1 MIKVLL
7 VEKSPANAAR
17 IMELLCEVDRDDFAV
32 TLEVSVTEALE
43 RLATET
49 FDAALLEFRT
59 VGGSDVSGLDTIHEV
74 APLLPIVLLCPRADR
89 AAAAAAMKC
98 GAQDYVEVGDPS
110 GELLARSILYAIERV
125 HASEQ
130 LSFLARHDSLTGLAN
145 RTAFRDR
152 ITQALARSDRDQRAG
167 ALLMVDLDSFKTVN
181 DTLGHDVGDLLLR
194 HVGDQL
200 RKFVRP
206 YDVVARLGGDEFGVL
221 LEDVNEARDV
231 GRLAERILE
240 TIAAPFVV
248 GDREVFT
255 TASLGAVIFPFDGG
269 DPATLLRN
277 VDFAIYRAKSR
288 GGGAAAFYTPSVG
301 ARIHE
306 QLAVEQDLHRALAHD
321 EFVLHYQPQV
331 NLDTGAV
338 TGLEALVRWQH
349 PRRGLVPPNA
359 FIPAAEKSG
368 IIGAIGE
375 RALRTACMQRQE
387 WVEEGLDVG
396 RVAVNL
402 SPRQVMAKAFVAMTE
417 KTLAEVGL
425 DPHLLELEITE
436 ALFVEE
442 DVSIVERLAR
452 LRRLGIRISMD
463 DFGTGYSCLSR
474 LTSLPIDALKVDRSL
489 LQQAS
494 RDQNAA
500 VPRAI
505 VALARELGLG
515 VTCEGVE
522 DAEQVRFLQGIGC
535 ETIQGL
541 RVSAPLPA
549 SEITAWLRA
558 RTALA
563 TSSEPPERPE
573 LLH

>member
-1 MIKVLL
+1 MAYDTANTYETIELFGLTEKDAQLPIPEDHVLTD
-7 VEKSPANAAR
+7 R
-17 IMELLCEVDRDDFAV
+17 IIRE
-32 TLEVSVTEALE
+32 S
-43 RLATET
+43 
-49 FDAALLEFRT
+49 FDALL
-59 VGGSDVSGLDTIHEV
+59 G
-74 APLLPIVLLCPRADR
+74 
-89 AAAAAAMKC
+89 
-98 GAQDYVEVGDPS
+98 
-110 GELLARSILYAIERV
+110 
-125 HASEQ
+125 
-130 LSFLARHDSLTGLAN
+130 
-145 RTAFRDR
+145 
-152 ITQALARSDRDQRAG
+152 
-167 ALLMVDLDSFKTVN
+167 
-181 DTLGHDVGDLLLR
+181 LLR
-194 HVGDQL
+194 G
-200 RKFVRP
+200 
-206 YDVVARLGGDEFGVL
+206 
-221 LEDVNEARDV
+221 
-231 GRLAERILE
+231 
-240 TIAAPFVV
+240 
-248 GDREVFT
+248 
-255 TASLGAVIFPFDGG
+255 
-269 DPATLLRN
+269 
-277 VDFAIYRAKSR
+277 
-288 GGGAAAFYTPSVG
+288 
-301 ARIHE
+301 
-306 QLAVEQDLHRALAHD
+306 
-321 EFVLHYQPQV
+321 
-331 NLDTGAV
+331 
-338 TGLEALVRWQH
+338 TGLEAEIEPLAHGLATILQ
-349 PRRGLVPPNA
+349 RRKVALGKEVDRTADKIGALAKSHDGSEIAETALEEAQTRFLQLREIVGAIEVMSEAAAECYEIETGHA